1 MTTIPFAQIISSIDI
16 RGHQHTKEYVI
27 KREIQHPL
35 NVQLDSALA
44 QADRARIENLGIY
57 SMVTWQAVPLEDGS
71 VKLRYH
77 VFESSRFFPML
88 APSYK
93 EDTGWSIL
101 FGGIVKNVRGRN
113 ESLTI
118 GGLLAVWMPTVLI
131 LIIPG
136 FLVIMYP

>member
-1 MTTIPFAQIISSIDI
+1 MFKYIVLYIVMTTIPFAQIISSIDI

-77 VFESSRFFPML
+77 VIESSRFF
-88 APSYK
+88 SHV
-93 EDTGWSIL
+93 G
-101 FGGIVKNVRGRN
+101 
-113 ESLTI
+113 TI
-118 GGLLAVWMPTVLI
+118 I
-131 LIIPG
+131 
-136 FLVIMYP
+136 